1 MLSSRLV
8 KFDATLMKSG
18 KSSVKF
24 LARLC
29 HDDQRTVLG
38 KNMGSI
44 SREVASVTA
53 INVKNK
59 MKYFPVPE
67 EETWRISIIKELLE
81 IKSGQANI
89 SNFEDEDVTDLL
101 NILCTT

>member
-1 MLSSRLV
+1 M
-8 KFDATLMKSG
+8 TSG

-24 LARLC
+24 LAWLC
-29 HDDQRTVLG
+29 HGDHRTVLG

-44 SREVASVTA
+44 GRELSCNSVTA
-53 INVKNK
+53 VDVKTK
-59 MKYFPVPE
+59 MKYFPVPD

-81 IKSGQANI
+81 IKSGHANI
-89 SNFEDEDVTDLL
+89 SNFEDEDVSDLL

>member
-1 MLSSRLV
+1 M

-24 LARLC
+24 LAWLC
-29 HDDQRTVLG
+29 HGDQRTVLG
-38 KNMGSI
+38 RNMGSI
-44 SREVASVTA
+44 GRELSSNSVTT
-53 INVKNK
+53 IDVKNK
-59 MKYFPVPE
+59 MKYFPVPV
-67 EETWRISIIKELLE
+67 EETWRISIIQELLE

-89 SNFEDEDVTDLL
+89 SNFEDEDVTDFL